1 MTAIQYQGFLGSR
14 MTDDQRP
21 KQATI
26 LVIDDDRIAL
36 DLIMLTFN
44 ATATVLTA
52 LNSENGLEIA
62 VNEQPDLILLDTLI
76 QDVDGHEIC
85 SQLKSMP
92 ETENIP
98 IIILSNSNQVEDEL
112 AALDK
117 GAIDFV
123 TKPVEALILKARV
136 ANHLFQK
143 RDRDQLKLMSSIDAL
158 TEVANR
164 RRFDEY
170 LHLEWRRAVRSRYP
184 ISLLMIDID
193 YFKSYNDTYGH
204 QKGDE
209 CLKAVASEIK
219 QHLMRPS
226 DLVARYGGEEFS
238 VILPETPSYSAFSLA
253 KRIWSGVGNLNI
265 EHTGSARVG
274 HLTISIG
281 AATTIPDENQSISQF
296 IEISDKNLYKSKSEG
311 RNRITG

>member
-1 MTAIQYQGFLGSR
+1 

-170 LHLEWRRAVRSRYP
+170 LHLEWRRAIRSKYP

-209 CLKAVASEIK
+209 CLRAVASEIE
-219 QHLMRPS
+219 QHLRRPS
-226 DLVARYGGEEFS
+226 DMVARYGGEEFS
-238 VILPETPSYSAFSLA
+238 VILPETPSYSASSLA

-265 EHTGSARVG
+265 EHAGSARVG

-296 IEISDKNLYKSKSEG
+296 IENSDKNLYKSKSEG

>member
-1 MTAIQYQGFLGSR
+1 

-123 TKPVEALILKARV
+123 TKPIEALILKARV

-184 ISLLMIDID
+184 ISLFMIDID

-209 CLKAVASEIK
+209 CLKAVAGEIK
-219 QHLMRPS
+219 QHLRRPS
-226 DLVARYGGEEFS
+226 DMVARYGGEEFS
-238 VILPETPSYSAFSLA
+238 VILPETPSYSASSLA
-253 KRIWSGVGNLNI
+253 KRIWSGVGNLDI

>member
-1 MTAIQYQGFLGSR
+1 MMAIQYQGFLGSR

-209 CLKAVASEIK
+209 CLKAVAGEIK
-219 QHLMRPS
+219 HHLRRPS
-226 DLVARYGGEEFS
+226 DMVARYGGEEFS

-253 KRIWSGVGNLNI
+253 NRIWSGVGNLNI
-265 EHTGSARVG
+265 EHPGSARVG
-274 HLTISIG
+274 HLTISMG

>member
-1 MTAIQYQGFLGSR
+1 

-123 TKPVEALILKARV
+123 TKPVEAAILKARV

-170 LHLEWRRAVRSRYP
+170 LHLEWRRAIRSKYP

-204 QKGDE
+204 QKGDD
-209 CLKAVASEIK
+209 CLRAVASEIE
-219 QHLMRPS
+219 QHLRRPA
-226 DLVARYGGEEFS
+226 DMVARYGGEEFS
-238 VILPETPSYSAFSLA
+238 VILPETPSYSASSLA

-265 EHTGSARVG
+265 EHTGSARIG

-296 IEISDKNLYKSKSEG
+296 IENSDKNLYKSKSEG
-311 RNRITG
+311 RNRITR

>member
-1 MTAIQYQGFLGSR
+1 

-76 QDVDGHEIC
+76 QDVNGHEIC

-170 LHLEWRRAVRSRYP
+170 LHLEWRRAIRSKYP

-209 CLKAVASEIK
+209 CLRAVASEIE
-219 QHLMRPS
+219 QHLRRPS
-226 DLVARYGGEEFS
+226 DIVARYGGEEFS
-238 VILPETPSYSAFSLA
+238 VILPETPSYSASSLA

-296 IEISDKNLYKSKSEG
+296 IENSDKNLYKSKSEG

>member
-1 MTAIQYQGFLGSR
+1 

-123 TKPVEALILKARV
+123 TKPVEAAILKARV

-170 LHLEWRRAVRSRYP
+170 LHLEWRRAIRSKYP

-209 CLKAVASEIK
+209 CLRAVASEIE
-219 QHLMRPS
+219 QHLRRPS
-226 DLVARYGGEEFS
+226 DMVARYGGEEFS
-238 VILPETPSYSAFSLA
+238 VILPETPSYSASSLA

-296 IEISDKNLYKSKSEG
+296 IENSDKNLYKSKSEG

>member
-1 MTAIQYQGFLGSR
+1 

-123 TKPVEALILKARV
+123 TKPVEAPILKARV

-170 LHLEWRRAVRSRYP
+170 LHLEWRRAIRSKYP

-209 CLKAVASEIK
+209 CLRAVAGEIK
-219 QHLMRPS
+219 HHLRRPS
-226 DLVARYGGEEFS
+226 DMVARYGGEEFS
-238 VILPETPSYSAFSLA
+238 VILPETPSYSASSLA

>member
-1 MTAIQYQGFLGSR
+1 

-123 TKPVEALILKARV
+123 TKPVEAPILKARV

-170 LHLEWRRAVRSRYP
+170 LHLEWRRAIRSKYP

-209 CLKAVASEIK
+209 CLKAVAGEIK
-219 QHLMRPS
+219 HHLRRPS
-226 DLVARYGGEEFS
+226 DMVARYGGEEFS
-238 VILPETPSYSAFSLA
+238 VILPETPSYSASSLA

-274 HLTISIG
+274 HLTISVG

>member
-1 MTAIQYQGFLGSR
+1 MI
-14 MTDDQRP
+14 DDQKP
-21 KQATI
+21 KRATI

-76 QDVDGHEIC
+76 QEVDGHEIC

-98 IIILSNSNQVEDEL
+98 VIILSNSNQIVDEL

-117 GAIDFV
+117 GAIDFI
-123 TKPVEALILKARV
+123 TKPIEAPILRARV

-143 RDRDQLKLMSSIDAL
+143 RERDQLKLMSSIDAL

-164 RRFDEY
+164 RRFDEF
-170 LHLEWRRAVRSRYP
+170 LHLEWRRAIRSKYP

-209 CLKAVASEIK
+209 CLRAVASEIK
-219 QHLMRPS
+219 HHLRRPS
-226 DLVARYGGEEFS
+226 DMVARYGGEEFS
-238 VILPETPSYSAFSLA
+238 VILPETPSYSASSIA

-281 AATTIPDENQSISQF
+281 TATTIPDENQSISQF

-311 RNRITG
+311 RNRITA

>member
-1 MTAIQYQGFLGSR
+1 

-143 RDRDQLKLMSSIDAL
+143 RDRDQL
-158 TEVANR
+158 
-164 RRFDEY
+164 
-170 LHLEWRRAVRSRYP
+170 
-184 ISLLMIDID
+184 
-193 YFKSYNDTYGH
+193 
-204 QKGDE
+204 
-209 CLKAVASEIK
+209 
-219 QHLMRPS
+219 
-226 DLVARYGGEEFS
+226 
-238 VILPETPSYSAFSLA
+238 
-253 KRIWSGVGNLNI
+253 
-265 EHTGSARVG
+265 
-274 HLTISIG
+274 
-281 AATTIPDENQSISQF
+281 
-296 IEISDKNLYKSKSEG
+296 
-311 RNRITG
+311 

>member
-1 MTAIQYQGFLGSR
+1 

-98 IIILSNSNQVEDEL
+98 IIILSNSNQIEDEL

-117 GAIDFV
+117 GAIDFI
-123 TKPVEALILKARV
+123 TKPVEAPILKARV

-170 LHLEWRRAVRSRYP
+170 LHLEWRRAIRSKYP

-219 QHLMRPS
+219 QHLRRPS
-226 DLVARYGGEEFS
+226 DMVARYGGEEFS
-238 VILPETPSYSAFSLA
+238 VILPETPSYSASSLA
-253 KRIWSGVGNLNI
+253 KRIWSGVGSLNI

>member
-1 MTAIQYQGFLGSR
+1 
-14 MTDDQRP
+14 MTDDQSP
-21 KQATI
+21 KKATI

-219 QHLMRPS
+219 QHLRRPS
-226 DLVARYGGEEFS
+226 DMVARYGGEEFS

-253 KRIWSGVGNLNI
+253 KHIWSGVGNLNI

>member
-1 MTAIQYQGFLGSR
+1 

-76 QDVDGHEIC
+76 QDIDGHEIC

-98 IIILSNSNQVEDEL
+98 VIILSNSNQIEDEL

-123 TKPVEALILKARV
+123 TKPVEAPILKARV

-209 CLKAVASEIK
+209 CLRAVASEIE
-219 QHLMRPS
+219 QHLRRPS
-226 DLVARYGGEEFS
+226 DMVARYGGEEFS

-253 KRIWSGVGNLNI
+253 KHIWSGVGNLNI

>member
-1 MTAIQYQGFLGSR
+1 M
-14 MTDDQRP
+14 
-21 KQATI
+21 
-26 LVIDDDRIAL
+26 
-36 DLIMLTFN
+36 
-44 ATATVLTA
+44 
-52 LNSENGLEIA
+52 
-62 VNEQPDLILLDTLI
+62 
-76 QDVDGHEIC
+76 
-85 SQLKSMP
+85 
-92 ETENIP
+92 
-98 IIILSNSNQVEDEL
+98 
-112 AALDK
+112 
-117 GAIDFV
+117 
-123 TKPVEALILKARV
+123 

-164 RRFDEY
+164 RRFDEF
-170 LHLEWRRAVRSRYP
+170 LLLEWRRAIRSKYP

-219 QHLMRPS
+219 QHLRRPS
-226 DLVARYGGEEFS
+226 DMVARYGGEEFS
-238 VILPETPSYSAFSLA
+238 VILPETPSYSASSLA
-253 KRIWSGVGNLNI
+253 KRIWSGVGSLNI

-281 AATTIPDENQSISQF
+281 GATTIPDENQSISQF

-311 RNRITG
+311 RNRVTG

>member
-1 MTAIQYQGFLGSR
+1 
-14 MTDDQRP
+14 
-21 KQATI
+21 
-26 LVIDDDRIAL
+26 
-36 DLIMLTFN
+36 
-44 ATATVLTA
+44 
-52 LNSENGLEIA
+52 
-62 VNEQPDLILLDTLI
+62 
-76 QDVDGHEIC
+76 
-85 SQLKSMP
+85 
-92 ETENIP
+92 
-98 IIILSNSNQVEDEL
+98 
-112 AALDK
+112 
-117 GAIDFV
+117 
-123 TKPVEALILKARV
+123 
-136 ANHLFQK
+136 
-143 RDRDQLKLMSSIDAL
+143 MSSIDAL

-170 LHLEWRRAVRSRYP
+170 LHLEWRRAIRSKYP

-265 EHTGSARVG
+265 EHTGAARVG
-274 HLTISIG
+274 HLTISTG

>member
-1 MTAIQYQGFLGSR
+1 MTN
-14 MTDDQRP
+14 DQRP

-44 ATATVLTA
+44 TTATVLTA

-170 LHLEWRRAVRSRYP
+170 LHLEWRRAIRSKYP

-219 QHLMRPS
+219 QHLRRPS
-226 DLVARYGGEEFS
+226 DMVARYGGEEFS
-238 VILPETPSYSAFSLA
+238 VILPETPSYSASSLA

>member
-1 MTAIQYQGFLGSR
+1 

-98 IIILSNSNQVEDEL
+98 VIILSNSNQIEDEL

-117 GAIDFV
+117 GAIDFI
-123 TKPVEALILKARV
+123 TKPIEAPILKARA

-164 RRFDEY
+164 RRFDEF
-170 LHLEWRRAVRSRYP
+170 LHLEWRRAIRSKYP

-209 CLKAVASEIK
+209 CLRAVAGEIK
-219 QHLMRPS
+219 HHLRRPS
-226 DLVARYGGEEFS
+226 DMVARYGGEEFS
-238 VILPETPSYSAFSLA
+238 VILPETPSYSASSLA
-253 KRIWSGVGNLNI
+253 KRIWSGIGNLNI

-311 RNRITG
+311 RNRITA

>member
-1 MTAIQYQGFLGSR
+1 
-14 MTDDQRP
+14 MTDDQSP
-21 KQATI
+21 KKATI

-123 TKPVEALILKARV
+123 TKPVEAPILKARV

-170 LHLEWRRAVRSRYP
+170 LHLEWRRAIRSKYP

-253 KRIWSGVGNLNI
+253 KHIWSGVGNLNI

-274 HLTISIG
+274 HLTNSIG

>member
-1 MTAIQYQGFLGSR
+1 

-98 IIILSNSNQVEDEL
+98 IIILSKSNQVEDEL

-117 GAIDFV
+117 GAIDFI
-123 TKPVEALILKARV
+123 TKPVEAPILKARV

-143 RDRDQLKLMSSIDAL
+143 RDRDHLKLMSSIDAL

-170 LHLEWRRAVRSRYP
+170 LHLEWRRAIRSKYP

-209 CLKAVASEIK
+209 CLRAVAGEIK
-219 QHLMRPS
+219 HHLRRPS
-226 DLVARYGGEEFS
+226 DMVARYGGEEFS
-238 VILPETPSYSAFSLA
+238 VILPETPSYSASSLA

-281 AATTIPDENQSISQF
+281 AATAIPDENQSISQF
-296 IEISDKNLYKSKSEG
+296 IDISDKNLYKSKSEG

>member
-1 MTAIQYQGFLGSR
+1 MTN
-14 MTDDQRP
+14 DQRP

-98 IIILSNSNQVEDEL
+98 VIILSNSNQIEDEL

-117 GAIDFV
+117 GAIDFI
-123 TKPVEALILKARV
+123 TKPIEAPILKARV

-158 TEVANR
+158 TGVANR

-170 LHLEWRRAVRSRYP
+170 LHLEWRRAIRSKYP

-193 YFKSYNDTYGH
+193 YFKTITYQSQESGDHAIKKVAAWRDRRLLEMRDRRNGLWDQDRRLVCNRARWASQAGSGTDADWEFAWDCIAESLQANDIDAEIHKHYSNTEFKYGSDRLIYAEYSVLE
-204 QKGDE
+204 QQYDE
-209 CLKAVASEIK
+209 
-219 QHLMRPS
+219 
-226 DLVARYGGEEFS
+226 
-238 VILPETPSYSAFSLA
+238 T
-253 KRIWSGVGNLNI
+253 
-265 EHTGSARVG
+265 EH
-274 HLTISIG
+274 
-281 AATTIPDENQSISQF
+281 D
-296 IEISDKNLYKSKSEG
+296 
-311 RNRITG
+311 

>member
-1 MTAIQYQGFLGSR
+1 MMAIQYQGFLGSR
-14 MTDDQRP
+14 MTDDQSP

-170 LHLEWRRAVRSRYP
+170 LHLEWRRAIRSKYP

>member
-1 MTAIQYQGFLGSR
+1 
-14 MTDDQRP
+14 
-21 KQATI
+21 
-26 LVIDDDRIAL
+26 
-36 DLIMLTFN
+36 
-44 ATATVLTA
+44 
-52 LNSENGLEIA
+52 
-62 VNEQPDLILLDTLI
+62 
-76 QDVDGHEIC
+76 
-85 SQLKSMP
+85 MP

-123 TKPVEALILKARV
+123 TKPVEAAILKARV

-170 LHLEWRRAVRSRYP
+170 LHLEWRRAIRSKYP

-209 CLKAVASEIK
+209 CLRAVASEIE
-219 QHLMRPS
+219 QHLRRPS
-226 DLVARYGGEEFS
+226 DMVARYGGEEFS
-238 VILPETPSYSAFSLA
+238 VILPETPSYSASSLA

-296 IEISDKNLYKSKSEG
+296 IENSDKNLYKSKSEG

>member
-1 MTAIQYQGFLGSR
+1 

-76 QDVDGHEIC
+76 QDVNGHEIC

-123 TKPVEALILKARV
+123 TKPVEAAILKARV

-170 LHLEWRRAVRSRYP
+170 LHLEWRRAIRSKYP

-209 CLKAVASEIK
+209 CLRAVAGEIE
-219 QHLMRPS
+219 QHLRRPS
-226 DLVARYGGEEFS
+226 DMVARYGGEEFS
-238 VILPETPSYSAFSLA
+238 VILPETPSYSASSLA

-296 IEISDKNLYKSKSEG
+296 IENSDKNLYKSKSEG

>member
-1 MTAIQYQGFLGSR
+1 

-76 QDVDGHEIC
+76 LDVDGHEIC

-123 TKPVEALILKARV
+123 TKPVEAAILKARV

-170 LHLEWRRAVRSRYP
+170 LHLEWRRAIRSKYP

-204 QKGDE
+204 QKGDK
-209 CLKAVASEIK
+209 CLRAVASEIE
-219 QHLMRPS
+219 QHLRRPS
-226 DLVARYGGEEFS
+226 DMVARYGGEEFS
-238 VILPETPSYSAFSLA
+238 VILPETPSYSASSLA

>member
-1 MTAIQYQGFLGSR
+1 

-76 QDVDGHEIC
+76 LDVDGHEIC

-123 TKPVEALILKARV
+123 TKPVEAPILKARV

-170 LHLEWRRAVRSRYP
+170 LHLEWRRAIRSKYP

-204 QKGDE
+204 QKGDD
-209 CLKAVASEIK
+209 CLRTVASEIE
-219 QHLMRPS
+219 QHLRRPA
-226 DLVARYGGEEFS
+226 DMVARYGGEEFS
-238 VILPETPSYSAFSLA
+238 VILPETPSYSASSLA

-296 IEISDKNLYKSKSEG
+296 IENSDKNLYKSKSDG
-311 RNRITG
+311 RNRITR

>member
-1 MTAIQYQGFLGSR
+1 
-14 MTDDQRP
+14 MTDDQSP
-21 KQATI
+21 KQAII

-36 DLIMLTFN
+36 DLIMSTFS

-170 LHLEWRRAVRSRYP
+170 LHLEWRRAVRSKYP

-209 CLKAVASEIK
+209 CLRAVAGEIK
-219 QHLMRPS
+219 HHLRRPS
-226 DLVARYGGEEFS
+226 DMVARYGGEEFS
-238 VILPETPSYSAFSLA
+238 VILPETPSYSASSLA

>member
-1 MTAIQYQGFLGSR
+1 MMAIQYQGFLGLR

-44 ATATVLTA
+44 TTATVLTA

-219 QHLMRPS
+219 QYLRRPS
-226 DLVARYGGEEFS
+226 DMVARYGGEEFS

-253 KRIWSGVGNLNI
+253 KHIWSGVGNLNI

-281 AATTIPDENQSISQF
+281 AATTIPDEKQSISQF
-296 IEISDKNLYKSKSEG
+296 IEISDKNLYKSKNEG
-311 RNRITG
+311 RNRITE

>member
-1 MTAIQYQGFLGSR
+1 

-123 TKPVEALILKARV
+123 TKPVEAPILKARV

-170 LHLEWRRAVRSRYP
+170 LHLEWRRAVRSKYP

-209 CLKAVASEIK
+209 CLKAVAGEIK
-219 QHLMRPS
+219 HHLRRPS
-226 DLVARYGGEEFS
+226 DMVARYGGEEFS
-238 VILPETPSYSAFSLA
+238 VILPETPSYSASSLA

-296 IEISDKNLYKSKSEG
+296 IENSDKNLYKSKSEG

>member
-1 MTAIQYQGFLGSR
+1 

-85 SQLKSMP
+85 FQLKSMP

-123 TKPVEALILKARV
+123 TKPVEAAILKARV

-170 LHLEWRRAVRSRYP
+170 LHLEWRRAIRSKYP

-209 CLKAVASEIK
+209 CLRAVASEIE
-219 QHLMRPS
+219 QHLRRPS
-226 DLVARYGGEEFS
+226 DMVARYGGEEFS
-238 VILPETPSYSAFSLA
+238 VILPETPSYSASSLA

-296 IEISDKNLYKSKSEG
+296 IENSDKNLYKSKSEG